1 MRDGRRRWVGGRR
14 CRCFEFLVRH
24 VGGGRRGADEGVIV
38 AVARLDDRQREV
50 AMRRWVVLRAHLE
63 DGVPLRRAAQGA
75 GVPARTV
82 QRWLAGYRTQGLAG
96 LAPARRSDRGA
107 RRFPAELVHLIEGLA
122 VREPPCAVA
131 FIHRQVVE
139 IAGRE
144 GWPAPSYATV
154 QARPSSPVRPRTRS
168 ASSPARARS

>member
-1 MRDGRRRWVGGRR
+1 
-14 CRCFEFLVRH
+14 
-24 VGGGRRGADEGVIV
+24 
-38 AVARLDDRQREV
+38 
-50 AMRRWVVLRAHLE
+50 
-63 DGVPLRRAAQGA
+63 
-75 GVPARTV
+75 VPARTV
-82 QRWLAGYRTQGLAG
+82 QRWLAGYRAQGLAG

-139 IAGRE
+139 IAGRQ

-154 QARPSSPVRPRTRS
+154 HSIACALDPGLVTLAHEGPVAYRDRYELVLRRRAQLPNELWQADHTLLDVLVSIRPAVRHDRG
-168 ASSPARARS
+168 